1 MTPRQIT
8 LLRQTF
14 GRVLPLRDIAAQL
27 FYARLFEIDP
37 STRPMFRGHLQ
48 AQGAKLM
55 SALGTAVRSLDRLD
69 DLLDDLRS
77 LARWHAHYGV
87 TNSHYANAGA
97 ALLWALER
105 SVGPDFT
112 PEVREAWASLYH
124 LVAGVMME
132 ASCRTLR
139 GAA

>member
-1 MTPRQIT
+1 MPPRQIT
-8 LLRQTF
+8 LLRQSF
-14 GRVLPLRDIAAQL
+14 GKVLPLRDIAAQL
-27 FYARLFEIDP
+27 FDARLFEIDP
-37 STRPMFRGHLQ
+37 STRPMFRGDLQ
-48 AQGAKLM
+48 VQSAKLM
-55 SALGTAVRSLDRLD
+55 STLGTAVRSLDRLD
-69 DLLDDLRS
+69 DMLDDLRS

-87 TNSHYANAGA
+87 TNSQYASAGA

-112 PEVREAWASLYH
+112 PEMREAWASLYH

-132 ASCRTLR
+132 TGSRTLR